1 LADSQSVG
9 LSLEGVASLE
19 KPTQSGRGLTWHQLN
34 PPRQSNHLKLL
45 SRRKPELLTHPL
57 GDHDLVFGGD
67 SDEIHHLIV

>member
-9 LSLEGVASLE
+9 LSLEGVVSLE
-19 KPTQSGRGLTWHQLN
+19 KPTQSGRGLAWHQLN

-45 SRRKPELLTHPL
+45 TRGKTELLAHPF

-67 SDEIHHLIV
+67 SGEIHPLIV